1 MHIPLFV
8 LMILLAFLFLLF
20 PAFRLRKRLI
30 EEKKETFTVI
40 DGSTFW
46 SSRWGKV
53 TVYGVESPQEGAPGY
68 KEAKQFLS
76 HILSSARIE
85 IIPIKK
91 DREGEIVARVL
102 ADGEDLAARL
112 REIASGQKV

>member
-1 MHIPLFV
+1 MQIPLFV
-8 LMILLAFLFLLF
+8 LVILLAFLFLLF

-30 EEKKETFTVI
+30 GEEKETFEVI

-68 KEAKQFLS
+68 EEAKQFLS
-76 HILSSARIE
+76 HILNSARIE
-85 IIPIKK
+85 IIPVRKN
-91 DREGEIVARVL
+91 REREIVARVL

-112 REIASGQKV
+112 REMVSGQKF

>member
-30 EEKKETFTVI
+30 EEKKETFEVI

-53 TVYGVESPQEGAPGY
+53 KIYEAESSQERARDNE
-68 KEAKQFLS
+68 EAERFLS
-76 HILSSARIE
+76 HILNSARIE
-85 IIPIKK
+85 IIPVRK